1 MIPQSVYTHI
11 MLATNVNHGAQLVH
25 GKKTWSLKKGYSDG
39 GCSVVEATL
48 IIHPD
53 SDNEL
58 PALAKMGYEISPT
71 SGPHKALAWKDIP
84 LRSVPSSES
93 DEWDTWD
100 EY

>member
-1 MIPQSVYTHI
+1 MIPKSVYAHVI
-11 MLATNVNHGAQLVH
+11 LATNANHGAELVRD
-25 GKKTWSLKKGYSDG
+25 KKTWSLKRGYIG
-39 GCSVVEATL
+39 GVKATL

-71 SGPHKALAWKDIP
+71 SGPHKALAWKDIS